1 MPAGLLQQQHGSA
14 LHCFEW
20 IVKTASDSSDGDF
33 EVRRSYRVEL
43 TGSSLQFGVRQDSV
57 LPTQKIRI
65 KFTKKK

>member
-1 MPAGLLQQQHGSA
+1 VVAGLLRQKHGSA
-14 LHCFEW
+14 LHFFEW
-20 IVKTASDSSDGDF
+20 NVKITSDSSGGDF

-65 KFTKKK
+65 KFTKK